1 MSTRT
6 IVLLVVVALA
16 VGLSAAFLP
25 RLWGALLLAAFSV
38 GLVLWHLYTYKP
50 EDPVSR

>member
-6 IVLLVVVALA
+6 IAILFVVTLA
-16 VGLSAAFLP
+16 AGLSGALLP

-38 GLVLWHLYTYKP
+38 GLVLWHLYTCKP